1 MNSLPPMKDESN
13 LTQTPLP
20 RFEMPSF
27 YRPPIVLKLN
37 WPLHLGLFVATAIAT
52 WLTAGPLYA
61 VAIMSILL
69 AHEMG
74 HYLTARHYGVPA
86 TLPYFI
92 PMPLISL
99 FGTMGALI
107 RMATQGANRRML
119 FDIAVAG
126 PIAGMVLA
134 VPACLI
140 GLKLSRVVDIG
151 AMDGSHINLGT
162 SLLFQWFSDI
172 IVGPLGPGQDIEL
185 HPIAFAGWAGLF
197 VTSLNLIPVG
207 QLDGGHVAYALLG
220 RRAHWLAIVVAIGFI
235 ALAIF
240 VSWSW
245 VALAIMVALF
255 GLRHPPIGDDSTPI
269 GRPRLLLGL
278 ALLLLFALTF
288 TPRPFN

>member
-1 MNSLPPMKDESN
+1 MNYVPPPGEPPIPFSPQVRWEPPPPYDPRHSYLPP
-13 LTQTPLP
+13 PL
-20 RFEMPSF
+20 
-27 YRPPIVLKLN
+27 LKPN
-37 WPLHLGLFVATAIAT
+37 WPLHIGLFVATAIAT

-61 VAIMSILL
+61 ASIMSILL

-74 HYLTARHYGVPA
+74 HYLTARY
-86 TLPYFI
+86 YR
-92 PMPLISL
+92 
-99 FGTMGALI
+99 GTMGAVI
-107 RMATQGANRRML
+107 RMATMGANRKLL

-134 VPACLI
+134 VPACVI
-140 GLKLSRVVDIG
+140 GLKLSRVVDVG
-151 AMDGSHINLGT
+151 AMSGPHVNLGT
-162 SLLFQWFSDI
+162 SILFQWFSDV
-172 IVGPLGPGQDIEL
+172 IVGPLGPGKDIEL

-220 RRAHWLAIVVAIGFI
+220 RRAHLLAIVVALAFI

-245 VALAIMVALF
+245 VVLAAMVAFF
-255 GLRHPPIGDDSTPI
+255 GLRHPPTGDDSTPI
-269 GRPRLLLGL
+269 GTPRLVVGV

-288 TPRPFN
+288 TPRPFE